1 VSLPKIPSEAL
12 SNDTELASSL
22 DLLGQ
27 HKVGA
32 LLVMA
37 SPYFDT
43 RRDRIIAA
51 AAQNK
56 LPAIYQL
63 RESSITDASSTPAP
77 TRDKSSRAQNR
88 PIFRSSSR
96 QNLNSWSISRPRKPS
111 ALPFRPG

>member
-56 LPAIYQL
+56 LPAIINCVNMPPMAVSSAMGRASQMPPARRRL
-63 RESSITDASSTPAP
+63 RGTNPQGRKIG
-77 TRDKSSRAQNR
+77 
-88 PIFRSSSR
+88 RSSGPPADK
-96 QNLNSWSISRPRKPS
+96 I
-111 ALPFRPG
+111 